1 MNFAPN
7 EEQSMTCDAARKF
20 LAGEFPLARLREV
33 ESKGLGEFMPVY
45 RKMGEL
51 GFLGLGVAESA
62 GGSGGSWLDL
72 ALFAEEAGRAL
83 LPTLQVTSVVLAG
96 QALLAL
102 GGGAHRERLRALV
115 SGEKVIAPA
124 ILESAAASREPALS
138 TTAAPHGDEVQLDG
152 TKRFVEGYEVA
163 AELLVAACNS
173 HGVSGF
179 YLAPVASPGISASEM
194 RLSSLD
200 RVHDLRFDRVRLPVA
215 SALGGDWKQWLE
227 GVDGAKIIVGAWAV
241 GAARA
246 ALDMAV
252 AYAKVREQFNRPI
265 GSFQAV
271 QHRLADAA
279 IAVEQATGIVR
290 YAAWLRGG
298 ARSGAREA
306 AMARLVAGRAV
317 RQVTH
322 AAMLTHGGYGFME
335 EYDIQLYFRRAKQFE
350 NLVEGPVLQREII
363 DGEDVQDGLRVH

>member
-102 GGGAHRERLRALV
+102 GGGAYREQLRALV

-124 ILESAAASREPALS
+124 ILESAAASREPAFS

-163 AELLVAACNS
+163 AELLVAACDS
-173 HGVSGF
+173 HGVSRF

-227 GVDGAKIIVGAWAV
+227 VVDGAKIIVGAWAV

-298 ARSGAREA
+298 ARGGAREA